1 MKKFF
6 YLLAAFSAA
15 LVGCSK
21 SEVVNAPGA
30 DTPITFKPYTNRALI
45 TKGTE
50 ATITDLGMNG
60 FQVYAFSN
68 ESTTPDGV
76 VAGYGDGK
84 THTPDKKAYMDKQVY
99 NQDNA
104 GWTYSGFIYWP
115 ATYYLD
121 FVAYGLND
129 QVEETSPTTLKFT
142 VDSDIATHED
152 LLVAA
157 PVIDVKHGATGH
169 PTDGGTVPFVF
180 SHLLS
185 RISFLLETEG
195 NSANATDNTL
205 VTLEQVDLVGNFYT
219 EGTVDLTE
227 TRTTTLNIGEPDE
240 NGVATAK
247 EAKRPYITGTT
258 RPEGLVTYK
267 LFGTDGHFSSYGVA
281 VGGDQIFNNSALYNF
296 DEAEGNIINQKYV
309 RNSVDEATVN
319 DINADRYM
327 MVIPVADWST
337 KTDGTETYANAK
349 LKVKYFLPGSGSSDV
364 QTVELVSGGN
374 PILFEAGKSYVFKL
388 KVSTWKIGV
397 TGEVEIW
404 DETNGITETF
414 VLG

>member
-15 LVGCSK
+15 LMGCSK

-50 ATITDLGMNG
+50 ATITDLGQNG

-68 ESTTPDGV
+68 ESTTADGV

-84 THTPDKKAYMDKQVY
+84 THTPDKKAYMNKKVF
-99 NQDNA
+99 NQDGA
-104 GWTYSGFIYWP
+104 GWAYSGFIYWP

-129 QVEETSPTTLKFT
+129 KVVETSPTTLKFT
-142 VDSDIATHED
+142 VDSDITTHED

-195 NSANATDNTL
+195 NSATATDNTL

-219 EGTVDLTE
+219 EGTVDLTQ
-227 TRTTTLNIGEPDE
+227 TKTTTLNIGEP
-240 NGVATAK
+240 GATAV
-247 EAKRPYITGTT
+247 EAERPYITGTT
-258 RPEGLVTYK
+258 RPAEGLVTYK
-267 LFGTDGHFSSYGVA
+267 LFGEDGHFSSYGVA
-281 VGGDQIFNNSALYNF
+281 EGGDEIFDNSALYTF
-296 DEAEGNIINQKYV
+296 DAAEGKIIDQKYEL
-309 RNSVDEATVN
+309 NGVDESTVATTK
-319 DINADRYM
+319 ADRYM
-327 MVIPVADWST
+327 MVIPVADWGT
-337 KTDGTETYANAK
+337 KTAGTETYANAK
-349 LKVKYFLPGSGSSDV
+349 LKVKYFLPGSGSSEV
-364 QTVELVSGGN
+364 QTVELVTGSPAA
-374 PILFEAGKSYVFKL
+374 PIKFEAGKSYVFKL
-388 KVSTWKIGV
+388 KVSTWEIGIS
-397 TGEVEIW
+397 GEVEVW
-404 DETNGITETF
+404 DESTGVTETF

>member
-15 LVGCSK
+15 LMGCSK

-50 ATITDLGMNG
+50 ATIDTLGLKG

-68 ESTTPDGV
+68 ESTTPDEV
-76 VAGYGDGK
+76 VAGYGDGN
-84 THTPDKKAYMDKQVY
+84 THTPDKKAYMNKKVY
-99 NQDNA
+99 NQDGA

-129 QVEETSPTTLKFT
+129 KVVETSPTTLKFT
-142 VDSDIATHED
+142 VDSDITTHED

-169 PTDGGTVPFVF
+169 LTDGGTVPFVF

-195 NSANATDNTL
+195 NSATATDNTL
-205 VTLEQVDLVGNFYT
+205 VTLEQVDLVGNFFT
-219 EGTVDLTE
+219 EGTVDLTQ
-227 TRTTTLNIGEPDE
+227 TKTTTLNIGEP
-240 NGVATAK
+240 GATAV

-258 RPEGLVTYK
+258 RPEGLVTYQ

-281 VGGDQIFNNSALYNF
+281 VGGDQIFNNSALYDF
-296 DEAEGNIINQKYV
+296 DEANGKIIDQKYV
-309 RNSVDEATVN
+309 RNAVDETTV
-319 DINADRYM
+319 DAIKADRYM
-327 MVIPVADWST
+327 MVIPVADWGT
-337 KTDGTETYANAK
+337 KTAGTETYANAK

-364 QTVELVSGGN
+364 QTVELVSGGA

-388 KVSTWKIGV
+388 KVSTWKIGI
-397 TGEVEIW
+397 TGVVEIW
-404 DETNGITETF
+404 DEENGITETF